1 MGQIKAHFSFW
12 FKITFRK
19 MTGNKQFDLR
29 KIEYSGTAFFKEDL
43 LFLKKKSNAFEI
55 KNQNV

>member
-1 MGQIKAHFSFW
+1 
-12 FKITFRK
+12 

-43 LFLKKKSNAFEI
+43 LFLNKKSNAFEI
-55 KNQNV
+55 KNQNVLGQVKPRFSF